1 MAEVLRY
8 SPDLRSMTSG
18 RGAFTMEFDHYEE
31 LPAHLAEKVVKEA
44 EERKAAQQH

>member
-1 MAEVLRY
+1 
-8 SPDLRSMTSG
+8 MTSG

-31 LPAHLAEKVVKEA
+31 LPAHLAEKVIKEA